1 MRSRKVDNQIGCWYH
16 LCGDGLYSVNV
27 EDCLMNLDNH
37 TRFGELDPGSM
48 LERIGELPQQCR
60 AAWVLAQG
68 LELPP
73 AYEAV
78 RHVVVLGMGG
88 SAIGGALL
96 QGLVAGECVIPI
108 TVVRDYVLPAFVH
121 SPDYLVV
128 GCSYSGNTEETL
140 SAFGEALERGV
151 RSAVVTT
158 GGTLATMALEEGF
171 PLVRFDYKSQPRA
184 ALGYSFIL
192 LLGLLCRLGLVRDY
206 SADLE
211 EAVQVMEAWQVEIRP
226 EVPAGHNVA
235 KSLAGRL
242 VGRLPVVYGAGFL
255 AAVANRWKTQFNEN
269 SKHWAFFEVLP
280 ELNHNAVVGF
290 GIPPAVREQTSVL
303 MLRSSLDHPRVQV
316 RWEVT
321 RDLLLREG
329 VATETLQGR
338 GESRLAHL
346 LSLIH
351 FGDYVSLYLG
361 LLNGVDP
368 TPVET
373 IAFLK
378 QRLAE
383 AGAASLLDRVG

>member
-1 MRSRKVDNQIGCWYH
+1 
-16 LCGDGLYSVNV
+16 
-27 EDCLMNLDNH
+27 MNLDDP
-37 TRFGELDPGSM
+37 TRFGELDPNGM

-60 AAWVLAQG
+60 AAWALTQE

-78 RHVVVLGMGG
+78 RHIVILGMGG

-96 QGLVAGECVIPI
+96 QGLMAENCAIPI
-108 TVVRDYVLPAFVH
+108 TVVRDYVLPAFVRG
-121 SPDYLVV
+121 PDYLVV

-140 SAFGEALERGV
+140 SAFGEAMERGV
-151 RSAVVTT
+151 RPAAVTT
-158 GGTLATMALEEGF
+158 GGALAALAQEKGI
-171 PLVRFDYKSQPRA
+171 PLVRFDYQAQPRA
-184 ALGYSFIL
+184 VLGYSFTL
-192 LLGLLCRLGLVRDY
+192 LLGLSCQLGLVRDY

-211 EAVQVMEAWQVEIRP
+211 EAAQVMEKWQAEIGP
-226 EVPAGHNVA
+226 QVPTTRNAA
-235 KSLAGRL
+235 KSLAGRIAD
-242 VGRLPVVYGAGFL
+242 RLPVVYGAGFL
-255 AAVANRWKTQFNEN
+255 ATVANRWKTQFNEN
-269 SKHWAFFEVLP
+269 SKHWAFFESLP

-290 GIPPAVREQTSVL
+290 GIPPAVRERTIVL
-303 MLRSSLDHPRVQV
+303 MLRSSLDYPRVQT

-321 RDLLLREG
+321 RELLRRKG
-329 VATETLQGR
+329 VVAETLQGR
-338 GESRLAHL
+338 GESRLAHM

-351 FGDYVSLYLG
+351 FGDYVSFYLS

-383 AGAASLLDRVG
+383 AGALSLDRAG